1 MFRTRDNNARVYAR
15 TLRNNRKRMVTMSDM
30 TLAEQYRNVIADLEQ
45 DVGYVEGAQETA
57 LSVLK
62 GRLHEIEN
70 VLPDLFNEDID
81 KMFSWIPEVFEE
93 STKNPDTNIAEEM
106 NKRFSKFSQEE
117 DDNK

>member
-1 MFRTRDNNARVYAR
+1 
-15 TLRNNRKRMVTMSDM
+15 M

-45 DVGYVEGAQETA
+45 DIGYEEGAQETA

-93 STKNPDTNIAEEM
+93 TPSTSIVDELEA
-106 NKRFSKFSQEE
+106 RFNKFSQEE

>member
-1 MFRTRDNNARVYAR
+1 
-15 TLRNNRKRMVTMSDM
+15 M

-45 DVGYVEGAQETA
+45 DIGYVEGAKETA
-57 LSVLK
+57 LDVLK

-93 STKNPDTNIAEEM
+93 TPSTNIVDELQA
-106 NKRFSKFSQEE
+106 RFSKFSQEDE
-117 DDNK
+117 DKK

>member
-1 MFRTRDNNARVYAR
+1 
-15 TLRNNRKRMVTMSDM
+15 M

-45 DVGYVEGAQETA
+45 DIGYVEGAQETA

-62 GRLHEIEN
+62 SRLHELEN

-93 STKNPDTNIAEEM
+93 TPSTSIADEM
-106 NKRFSKFSQEE
+106 NSRFTKFYQEDKDE
-117 DDNK
+117 DNK

>member
-1 MFRTRDNNARVYAR
+1 MYRARDNNARVHAR

-45 DVGYVEGAQETA
+45 DIGYEEGVQETA

-62 GRLHEIEN
+62 GRLYEIEN
-70 VLPDLFNEDID
+70 VLPDLFSEDID

>member
-1 MFRTRDNNARVYAR
+1 
-15 TLRNNRKRMVTMSDM
+15 M

-45 DVGYVEGAQETA
+45 DIGYEEGAQETA

-93 STKNPDTNIAEEM
+93 TPSTSIADEM
-106 NKRFSKFSQEE
+106 NSRFTKFYQEDKDE
-117 DDNK
+117 DNK

>member
-1 MFRTRDNNARVYAR
+1 
-15 TLRNNRKRMVTMSDM
+15 M

-45 DVGYVEGAQETA
+45 DIGYEEGAQETA

-70 VLPDLFNEDID
+70 VLPDLFNEDVD

-93 STKNPDTNIAEEM
+93 TPSTSIADEM
-106 NKRFSKFSQEE
+106 NSRFTKFYQEDKDE
-117 DDNK
+117 DNK